1 MPAMSGLEAA
11 QAIRGLPGREWHPP
25 IVAMTANAFGEDRLQ
40 CLQAGMHDFVPKPVD
55 PPVMYATLLKWLE
68 GREARQGPGSGPDGH
83 GATGGE

>member
-1 MPAMSGLEAA
+1 
-11 QAIRGLPGREWHPP
+11 
-25 IVAMTANAFGEDRLQ
+25 
-40 CLQAGMHDFVPKPVD
+40 MHDFVPKPVG